1 MFERLCAVCGS
12 PLPPEHSKYC
22 SKACYISASP
32 TMRSDLV
39 CESCGKTFSG
49 HIRSTR
55 CPDCR
60 ASHVRLLAHANK
72 QRLRA
77 EATRKIGSVD
87 YCAVCGQLFTV
98 SSGSQKYCPVCAPD
112 AITRRIRE
120 RTRKNAAALKA
131 QNALDTS
138 PDGVL

>member
-1 MFERLCAVCGS
+1 MSERLCAVCGS
-12 PLPPEHSKYC
+12 PLPSSRSKYC

-32 TMRSDLV
+32 TKRSDLV

-87 YCAVCGQLFTV
+87 NCAVCGQLFTV
-98 SSGSQKYCPVCAPD
+98 ESGSQKYCPVCAPD

-120 RTRKNAAALKA
+120 RMRKNAAALKA
-131 QNALDTS
+131 QKALDTS
-138 PDGVL
+138 PGDVL